1 MMLSLHQLN
10 ILCTTKLHGSDETLL
25 ATPGFGAWP
34 ARQAAPAGSPGSW
47 LTTGA
52 ACSGLPG
59 GCFAPPRFQAPGAVS
74 VARMLSCLLAALD
87 CFLEAVPLAPL
98 PAAVPACEPLPD
110 LPGAANF
117 WLSRVKHS
125 CRDFL

>member
-1 MMLSLHQLN
+1 MVRMRLSWQLPG
-10 ILCTTKLHGSDETLL
+10 LVHGLQGKQHLL
-25 ATPGFGAWP
+25 EALE
-34 ARQAAPAGSPGSW
+34 AGSRP
-47 LTTGA
+47 A
-52 ACSGLPG
+52 QPSGLPG